1 MSLTVKWNDKPYNVR
16 FNQKSD
22 DKGPWTNY
30 VTVYDLKKKCNELTN
45 IPMNRI
51 KLLHAGETLNDDNAS
66 LTRYGI
72 KNDSNILL
80 MENSQSEAN
89 AGFYPMPNPNN
100 NYSSNYPTPPPA
112 YGYPPPGYGYP
123 PPPPQAYGYPSQG
136 YGYPPPP
143 PQAYGY
149 PSQGYHYPPPPP
161 PQSYGYP
168 SQGYNY
174 PAAAP
179 PPPHQGYNYPPPPD
193 AAFLSSPSQNP
204 SQTIRIPN
212 GEYVA
217 QAPPQAPGAAPGSA
231 PGAAPPYGQNPYY
244 PPYTTAP
251 NGYYQAPPPPPTG
264 SAPPSASAPNAPESN
279 SNTNYSNNTNANA
292 NANGGGGGLYPNLDP
307 HTTSGSASPIPS
319 GGRTPIS
326 KDEQTKQAKEQP
338 LLFLNNCISE
348 THEELEP
355 LVNIYAEKVK
365 RHPPGKPITKDLNQT
380 YMRASELLMQK
391 LLLIDMV
398 MAGENE
404 EIRMRRKTAVKLI
417 QGLIDRVDALKS
429 ELNAK
434 ISK

>member
-231 PGAAPPYGQNPYY
+231 PGAAPPYG
-244 PPYTTAP
+244 
-251 NGYYQAPPPPPTG
+251 
-264 SAPPSASAPNAPESN
+264 
-279 SNTNYSNNTNANA
+279 
-292 NANGGGGGLYPNLDP
+292 GLYPNLDP

>member
-123 PPPPQAYGYPSQG
+123 PPPPPQAYGYPSQG

-179 PPPHQGYNYPPPPD
+179 PPPPHQGYNYPPPPD

-217 QAPPQAPGAAPGSA
+217 QAPPQAPPQAPGAA
-231 PGAAPPYGQNPYY
+231 PGAAPPY
-244 PPYTTAP
+244 
-251 NGYYQAPPPPPTG
+251 
-264 SAPPSASAPNAPESN
+264 
-279 SNTNYSNNTNANA
+279 
-292 NANGGGGGLYPNLDP
+292 GLYPNLDP

-434 ISK
+434 FSK